1 MESAKVLLLRGI
13 DPTIKNIKGK
23 TAFEV
28 FGENVNPKPTAKQ
41 KATAVS
47 ALTAAREEYQRG
59 RLAEVES
66 RNAVLERPARTYT
79 SLLFSERFS
88 EWSLSAAAMA
98 AIASTPT
105 ATSSRRARSS

>member
-41 KATAVS
+41 
-47 ALTAAREEYQRG
+47 
-59 RLAEVES
+59 
-66 RNAVLERPARTYT
+66 
-79 SLLFSERFS
+79 
-88 EWSLSAAAMA
+88 
-98 AIASTPT
+98 
-105 ATSSRRARSS
+105 